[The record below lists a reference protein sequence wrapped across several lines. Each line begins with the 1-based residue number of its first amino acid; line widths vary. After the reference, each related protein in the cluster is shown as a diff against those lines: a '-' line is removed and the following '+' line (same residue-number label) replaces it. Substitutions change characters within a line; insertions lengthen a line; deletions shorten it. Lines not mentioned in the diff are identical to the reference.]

1 MEARTI
7 GTNAMTEVNDDE
19 RTNSLGL
26 FNSAEAWRLSAMALQ
41 VQRAQSG
48 HADQPVRFLYCHA
61 VELYL
66 KALLRQKY
74 GVKKLLD
81 IGHKMKRLVKEA
93 QAMGLT
99 ITDDDAAVF
108 SLIGDT
114 DVLIEFRYIRTG
126 AKTLPSLEA
135 LNLAC
140 NSVRDGVGKLL
151 RNNNV
156 PVRL

>member
-1 MEARTI
+1 
-7 GTNAMTEVNDDE
+7 
-19 RTNSLGL
+19 
-26 FNSAEAWRLSAMALQ
+26 
-41 VQRAQSG
+41 
-48 HADQPVRFLYCHA
+48 
-61 VELYL
+61 
-66 KALLRQKY
+66 
-74 GVKKLLD
+74 VKKLLD

-108 SLIGDT
+108 SLIGDA

-126 AKTLPSLEA
+126 TKTLPTLKT

-140 NSVRDGVGKLL
+140 NSVRDRVGKLL

>member
-1 MEARTI
+1 MAEI
-7 GTNAMTEVNDDE
+7 DHEE

-26 FNSAEAWRLSAMALQ
+26 FNTAEAWRLSAMALQ
-41 VQRAQSG
+41 GEQRVESG
-48 HADQPVRFLYCHA
+48 HAEQPVRFLYCHA

-74 GVKKLLD
+74 HVKKLED

-99 ITDDDAAVF
+99 ITEDDAAVF

-114 DVLIEFRYIRTG
+114 EMLTEFRYIRTG
-126 AKTLPSLEA
+126 AKTLSTLEA
-135 LNLAC
+135 LNRTC
-140 NSVRDGVGKLL
+140 NSVRDGVRSLL
-151 RNNNV
+151 RHNNV
-156 PVRL
+156 PVR

>member
-1 MEARTI
+1 L
-7 GTNAMTEVNDDE
+7 TEIDDEE
-19 RTNSLGL
+19 RTNSVGL

-41 VQRAQSG
+41 AQRVQSG

-61 VELYL
+61 IELYFATPEVRREE
-66 KALLRQKY
+66 ALRHRSQN
-74 GVKKLLD
+74 
-81 IGHKMKRLVKEA
+81 EA
-93 QAMGLT
+93 AAEGCPDHGLI

-126 AKTLPSLEA
+126 AKTWPTLEE
-135 LNLAC
+135 LNRAC
-140 NSVRDGVGKLL
+140 NNIRNCVGNLLQKNKL
-151 RNNNV
+151 

>member
-1 MEARTI
+1 M
-7 GTNAMTEVNDDE
+7 
-19 RTNSLGL
+19 
-26 FNSAEAWRLSAMALQ
+26 
-41 VQRAQSG
+41 
-48 HADQPVRFLYCHA
+48 
-61 VELYL
+61 
-66 KALLRQKY
+66 LRQKH
-74 GVKKLLD
+74 GVKKLED
-81 IGHKMKRLVKEA
+81 IGHKMKRLVKKA
-93 QAMGLT
+93 QTMGLT

-108 SLIGDT
+108 SLIGHT

-126 AKTLPSLEA
+126 AKTLPTLEA